1 MDMKPKT
8 GIGYQSYAEM
18 MEKNIFYI
26 DKTLFLRDW
35 WEYADKVTLITRPR
49 RFGKT
54 LNMSTVECFFS
65 NKYANREDLFEGK
78 AIWEEKSP
86 EGGYT
91 YRQLQGKYPVIFM
104 SFADVKPTSSA
115 GEAEF
120 EEMKTIVKQIIANE
134 YKKYKEI
141 MTSDLFNDD
150 DRAHFAS
157 VNRNMDDLTASMSI
171 MMLCSYLEK
180 YYCRKV
186 IILLDE
192 YDTPMQE
199 AWLHGYWDQAVNFFK
214 SFFGITFKNID
225 SFDRAII
232 TGITRISRESIF
244 SDLNHLETV
253 TTTSNKYAAYFGFT
267 EDEVFQALDQTG
279 MGDQKQ
285 GVKQWYDGFT
295 FGERTDIYNPWSITS
310 FIAKSGKYDTYWT
323 NTSSNALVSA
333 LMKTG
338 SATVKQIVENL
349 IAGKSFRTPIDEQIV
364 FSQIER
370 NENAVWSLLLASGYL
385 KVLETDPFTADRTEE
400 PHYTLALTN
409 LEVVLMFK
417 KMIREWFEIETSG
430 STYNNFVKALLLD
443 DVGYMNE
450 FMNEIA
456 LKSFSQ
462 FDIAKNAS
470 GTDAPERFYHGFVL
484 GLIVGLQNRFTI
496 TSNRESGFGRYD
508 VMLTPLDPE
517 KDNAYIIEFKVHR
530 PGQEK
535 DLQETVAKAHDQIRE
550 KRYEA
555 ALTASGIPPEKIRK
569 YGFAFKGKE
578 CLIG

>member
-1 MDMKPKT
+1 MKLKT

-65 NKYANREDLFEGK
+65 IKYANRGDLFEGK
-78 AIWEEKSP
+78 SIWEEKSP
-86 EGGYT
+86 DSGYA
-91 YRQLQGKYPVIFM
+91 YRKLQGKYPVIFM
-104 SFADVKPTSSA
+104 SFADVKPTNNA
-115 GEAEF
+115 GMTAL
-120 EEMKTIVKQIIANE
+120 EEMKAIVKQIIANE
-134 YKKYKEI
+134 YKKYREI
-141 MTSDLFNDD
+141 MVSDLFSDD

-157 VNRNMDDLTASMSI
+157 VISDMDDLTASMSI
-171 MMLCSYLEK
+171 MVLCSYLEK
-180 YYCRKV
+180 YHGQKA

-199 AWLHGYWDQAVNFFK
+199 AWLHGYWDQAVNFFRN
-214 SFFGITFKNID
+214 FFGITFKNID

-232 TGITRISRESIF
+232 TGITRIARESIF

-253 TTTSNKYAAYFGFT
+253 ATTSNKYAAYFGFT
-267 EDEVFQALDQTG
+267 EKEVFKALDLTG
-279 MGDQKQ
+279 MGGQKQ

-295 FGERTDIYNPWSITS
+295 FGDCTDIYNPWSITS
-310 FIAKSGKYDTYWT
+310 FIANAGKYDTYWA
-323 NTSSNALVSA
+323 NTSSNALVST

-338 SATVKQIVENL
+338 SATMKQTVENL
-349 IAGKSFRTPIDEQIV
+349 IAGEGFRAPIDEQIV
-364 FSQIER
+364 FSQIEK
-370 NENAVWSLLLASGYL
+370 NENAIWSLLLASGYL
-385 KVLETDPFTADRTEE
+385 KVLNTDPFTSDRAEA

-409 LEVVLMFK
+409 LEVMFLFK
-417 KMIREWFEIETSG
+417 KIIREWFEIETSG

-462 FDIAKNAS
+462 FDIAKS
-470 GTDAPERFYHGFVL
+470 SSWPDAPERFYHGFVL
-484 GLIVGLQNRFTI
+484 GLMVGLQNRFTI

-508 VMLTPLDPE
+508 VLLTPLDLE

-535 DLQETVAKAHDQIRE
+535 DLQETVEKAHAQIQE
-550 KRYEA
+550 KHYKA

-569 YGFAFKGKE
+569 YGFAFKGKK

>member
-1 MDMKPKT
+1 MKLKT

-65 NKYANREDLFEGK
+65 IKYANRGDLFEGK
-78 AIWEEKSP
+78 SIWEEKSP
-86 EGGYT
+86 DSGYA
-91 YRQLQGKYPVIFM
+91 YRKLQGKYPVIFM
-104 SFADVKPTSSA
+104 SFADVKPTNNA
-115 GEAEF
+115 GMTAL
-120 EEMKTIVKQIIANE
+120 EEMKAIVKQIIANE
-134 YKKYKEI
+134 YKKYREI
-141 MTSDLFNDD
+141 MVSDLFSDD

-157 VNRNMDDLTASMSI
+157 VNRDMDDLTASMSI
-171 MMLCSYLEK
+171 MVLCSYLEK
-180 YYCRKV
+180 YHGQKA

-199 AWLHGYWDQAVNFFK
+199 AWLHGYWDQAVNFFRN
-214 SFFGITFKNID
+214 FFGITFKNID

-232 TGITRISRESIF
+232 TGITRIARESIF

-253 TTTSNKYAAYFGFT
+253 ATTSNKYAAYFGFT
-267 EDEVFQALDQTG
+267 EKEVFKALDLTG
-279 MGDQKQ
+279 MGGQKQ

-295 FGERTDIYNPWSITS
+295 FGDSTDIYNPWSITS
-310 FIAKSGKYDTYWT
+310 FIANAGKYDTYWA
-323 NTSSNALVSA
+323 NTSSNALVST

-338 SATVKQIVENL
+338 SATMKQTVENL
-349 IAGKSFRTPIDEQIV
+349 IAGESFRAPIDEQIV
-364 FSQIER
+364 FSQIEK
-370 NENAVWSLLLASGYL
+370 NENAIWSLLLASGYL
-385 KVLETDPFTADRTEE
+385 KVLNTDPFTSDRAEA

-409 LEVVLMFK
+409 LEVMFLFK
-417 KMIREWFEIETSG
+417 KIIREWFEIETSG

-462 FDIAKNAS
+462 FDIAKS
-470 GTDAPERFYHGFVL
+470 SSWPDAPERFYHGFVL
-484 GLIVGLQNRFTI
+484 GLMVGLQNRFTI

-508 VMLTPLDPE
+508 VLLTPLDLE

-535 DLQETVAKAHDQIRE
+535 DLQETVEKAHAQIQE
-550 KRYEA
+550 KHYEA

-569 YGFAFKGKE
+569 YGFAFKGKK

>member
-1 MDMKPKT
+1 MKLKT

-65 NKYANREDLFEGK
+65 IKYANRGDLFEGK
-78 AIWEEKSP
+78 SIWEEKSP
-86 EGGYT
+86 DGGYT
-91 YRQLQGKYPVIFM
+91 YRKLQGKYPVIFM
-104 SFADVKPTSSA
+104 SFADVKPTNNA
-115 GEAEF
+115 GMTAL
-120 EEMKTIVKQIIANE
+120 EEMKAIVKQIIANE
-134 YKKYKEI
+134 YKKYREI
-141 MTSDLFNDD
+141 MASDLFSDD

-157 VNRNMDDLTASMSI
+157 VNRDMDDLTASMSI
-171 MMLCSYLEK
+171 MVLCSYLEK
-180 YYCRKV
+180 YYGQKA

-199 AWLHGYWDQAVNFFK
+199 AWLHGYWDQAVNFFRN
-214 SFFGITFKNID
+214 FFGITFKNID

-232 TGITRISRESIF
+232 TGITRIARESIF

-253 TTTSNKYAAYFGFT
+253 ATTSNKYAAYFGFT
-267 EDEVFQALDQTG
+267 EKEVFKALDLTG
-279 MGDQKQ
+279 MGGQKQ

-295 FGERTDIYNPWSITS
+295 FGDCTDIYNPWSITS
-310 FIAKSGKYDTYWT
+310 FIANAGKYDTYWA
-323 NTSSNALVSA
+323 NTSSNALVST

-338 SATVKQIVENL
+338 SATMKQTVENL
-349 IAGKSFRTPIDEQIV
+349 IAGESFRAPIDEQIV
-364 FSQIER
+364 FSQIEK
-370 NENAVWSLLLASGYL
+370 NENAIWSLLLASGYL
-385 KVLETDPFTADRTEE
+385 KVLNTDPFTSDRAEA

-409 LEVVLMFK
+409 LEVMFLFK
-417 KMIREWFEIETSG
+417 KIIREWFEIETSG

-462 FDIAKNAS
+462 FDIAKS
-470 GTDAPERFYHGFVL
+470 SSWPDAPERFYHGFVL
-484 GLIVGLQNRFTI
+484 GLMVGLQNRFTI

-508 VMLTPLDPE
+508 VLLTPLDLE

-535 DLQETVAKAHDQIRE
+535 DLQETVEKAHAQIQE
-550 KRYEA
+550 KHYKA

-569 YGFAFKGKE
+569 YGFAFKGKK

>member
-1 MDMKPKT
+1 MKLKT

-65 NKYANREDLFEGK
+65 IKYANRGDLFEGK
-78 AIWEEKSP
+78 SIWEEKSP
-86 EGGYT
+86 DGGYA
-91 YRQLQGKYPVIFM
+91 YRKLQGKYPVIFM
-104 SFADVKPTSSA
+104 SFADVKPTNNA
-115 GEAEF
+115 GMTAL
-120 EEMKTIVKQIIANE
+120 EEMKAIVKQIIANE
-134 YKKYKEI
+134 YKKYREI
-141 MTSDLFNDD
+141 MASDLFSDD

-157 VNRNMDDLTASMSI
+157 VNRDMDDLTASMSI
-171 MMLCSYLEK
+171 MVLCSYLEK
-180 YYCRKV
+180 YYGQKA

-199 AWLHGYWDQAVNFFK
+199 AWLHGYWDQAVNFFRN
-214 SFFGITFKNID
+214 FFGITFKNID

-232 TGITRISRESIF
+232 TGITRIARESIF

-253 TTTSNKYAAYFGFT
+253 ATTSNKYAAYFGFT
-267 EDEVFQALDQTG
+267 EKEVFKALDLTG
-279 MGDQKQ
+279 MGGQKQ

-295 FGERTDIYNPWSITS
+295 FGDCTDIYNPWSITS
-310 FIAKSGKYDTYWT
+310 FIAKAGKYDTYWA
-323 NTSSNALVSA
+323 NTSSNALVST

-338 SATVKQIVENL
+338 SATMKQTVENL
-349 IAGKSFRTPIDEQIV
+349 IAGESFRAPIDEQIV
-364 FSQIER
+364 FRQIEK
-370 NENAVWSLLLASGYL
+370 NENAIWSLLLASGYL
-385 KVLETDPFTADRTEE
+385 KVLNTDPFTSDRAEA

-409 LEVVLMFK
+409 LEVMFLFK
-417 KMIREWFEIETSG
+417 KIIREWFEIETSG

-462 FDIAKNAS
+462 FDIAKS
-470 GTDAPERFYHGFVL
+470 SSWPDAPERFYHGFVL
-484 GLIVGLQNRFTI
+484 GLMVGLQNRFTI

-508 VMLTPLDPE
+508 VLLTPLDLE

-535 DLQETVAKAHDQIRE
+535 DLQETVEKAHAQIQE
-550 KRYEA
+550 KHYEA

-569 YGFAFKGKE
+569 YGFAFKGKK

>member
-1 MDMKPKT
+1 MKLKT

-65 NKYANREDLFEGK
+65 IKYANRGDLFEGK
-78 AIWEEKSP
+78 SIWEEKSP
-86 EGGYT
+86 DGGYA
-91 YRQLQGKYPVIFM
+91 YRKLQGKYPVIFM
-104 SFADVKPTSSA
+104 SFADVKPTNNA
-115 GEAEF
+115 GMTAL
-120 EEMKTIVKQIIANE
+120 EEMKAIVKQIIANE
-134 YKKYKEI
+134 YKKYREI
-141 MTSDLFNDD
+141 MASDLFSDD

-157 VNRNMDDLTASMSI
+157 VNRDMDDLTASMSI
-171 MMLCSYLEK
+171 MVLCSYLEK
-180 YYCRKV
+180 YHGQKA

-199 AWLHGYWDQAVNFFK
+199 AWLHGYWDQAVNFFRN
-214 SFFGITFKNID
+214 FFGITFKNID

-232 TGITRISRESIF
+232 TGITRIARESIF

-253 TTTSNKYAAYFGFT
+253 ATTSNKYAAYFGFT
-267 EDEVFQALDQTG
+267 EKEVFKALDLTG
-279 MGDQKQ
+279 MGGQKQ

-295 FGERTDIYNPWSITS
+295 FGDSTDIYNPWSITS
-310 FIAKSGKYDTYWT
+310 FIANAGKYDTYWA
-323 NTSSNALVSA
+323 NTSSNALVST

-338 SATVKQIVENL
+338 SATMKQTVENL
-349 IAGKSFRTPIDEQIV
+349 IAGEGFRAPIDEQIV
-364 FSQIER
+364 FSQIEK
-370 NENAVWSLLLASGYL
+370 NENAIWSLLLASGYL
-385 KVLETDPFTADRTEE
+385 KVLNTDPFTSDRAEA

-409 LEVVLMFK
+409 LEVMFLFK
-417 KMIREWFEIETSG
+417 KIIREWFEIETSG

-462 FDIAKNAS
+462 FDIAKS
-470 GTDAPERFYHGFVL
+470 SSWPDAPERFYHGFVL
-484 GLIVGLQNRFTI
+484 GLMVGLQNRFTI

-508 VMLTPLDPE
+508 VLLTPLDLE

-535 DLQETVAKAHDQIRE
+535 DLQETVEKAHAQIQE
-550 KRYEA
+550 KHYKA

-569 YGFAFKGKE
+569 YGFAFKGKK

>member
-1 MDMKPKT
+1 MDMKLKT

-65 NKYANREDLFEGK
+65 IKYANRGDLFEGK
-78 AIWEEKSP
+78 SIWEEKSP
-86 EGGYT
+86 DGGYA
-91 YRQLQGKYPVIFM
+91 YRKLQGKYPVIFM
-104 SFADVKPTSSA
+104 SFADVKPTNNA
-115 GEAEF
+115 GMTAL
-120 EEMKTIVKQIIANE
+120 EEMKAIVKQIIANE
-134 YKKYKEI
+134 YKKYREI
-141 MTSDLFNDD
+141 MASDLFSDD

-157 VNRNMDDLTASMSI
+157 VNRDMDDLTASMSI
-171 MMLCSYLEK
+171 MVLCSYLEK
-180 YYCRKV
+180 YYGQKA

-199 AWLHGYWDQAVNFFK
+199 AWLHGYWDQAVNFFRN
-214 SFFGITFKNID
+214 FFGITFKNID

-232 TGITRISRESIF
+232 TGITRIARESIF

-253 TTTSNKYAAYFGFT
+253 ATTSNKYAAYFGFT
-267 EDEVFQALDQTG
+267 EKEVFKALDLTG
-279 MGDQKQ
+279 MGGQKQ

-295 FGERTDIYNPWSITS
+295 FGDCTDIYNPWSITS
-310 FIAKSGKYDTYWT
+310 FIAKAGKYDTYWA
-323 NTSSNALVSA
+323 NTSSNALVST

-338 SATVKQIVENL
+338 SATMKQTVENL
-349 IAGKSFRTPIDEQIV
+349 IAGESFRAPIDEQIV
-364 FSQIER
+364 FSQIEK
-370 NENAVWSLLLASGYL
+370 NENAIWSLLLASGYL
-385 KVLETDPFTADRTEE
+385 KVLNTDPFTSDRAEA

-409 LEVVLMFK
+409 LEVMFLFK
-417 KMIREWFEIETSG
+417 KIIREWFEIETSG

-462 FDIAKNAS
+462 FDIAKS
-470 GTDAPERFYHGFVL
+470 SSWPDAPERFYHGFVL
-484 GLIVGLQNRFTI
+484 GLMVGLQNRFTI

-508 VMLTPLDPE
+508 VLLTPLDLE

-535 DLQETVAKAHDQIRE
+535 DLQETVEKAHAQIQE
-550 KRYEA
+550 KHYEA
-555 ALTASGIPPEKIRK
+555 ALTASGIPPKKIRK
-569 YGFAFKGKE
+569 YGFAFKGKK

>member
-1 MDMKPKT
+1 MDMKQKT

-26 DKTLFLRDW
+26 DKTLLIRDW

-65 NKYANREDLFEGK
+65 NKYANRGELFEGK
-78 AIWEEKSP
+78 AIWEEKSAA
-86 EGGYT
+86 GGYA
-91 YRQLQGKYPVIFM
+91 YRPLQGQYPVIFM
-104 SFADVKPTSSA
+104 SFADAKTTNNA
-115 GEAEF
+115 GMTEI
-120 EEMKTIVKQIIANE
+120 EEMKTIIKQIIANE
-134 YKKYKEI
+134 YKKYKNI
-141 MTSDLFNDD
+141 MASDLFSDD
-150 DRAHFAS
+150 DRMHFSS

-171 MMLCSYLEK
+171 KMLCSYLEK
-180 YYCRKV
+180 YYGRKA

-199 AWLHGYWDQAVNFFK
+199 AWLHGYWDKAAKFFK
-214 SFFGITFKNID
+214 SFLGTTFKNID

-232 TGITRISRESIF
+232 TGITRISKESIF
-244 SDLNHLETV
+244 SELNHLEIV
-253 TTTSNKYAAYFGFT
+253 TTTSNKYATYFGFT
-267 EDEVFQALDQTG
+267 EEEVFRALDLAG
-279 MGDQKQ
+279 MSEHKH

-295 FGERTDIYNPWSITS
+295 FGKYKDIYNPWSITS
-310 FIAKSGKYDTYWT
+310 FIAKAGKYETYWT

-338 SATVKQIVENL
+338 SAAMKQTVEDL
-349 IAGKSFRTPIDEQIV
+349 ITGKSFRAPIDEQIV
-364 FSQIER
+364 FSQIEK
-370 NENAVWSLLLASGYL
+370 NENAIWSLLLASGYL

-409 LEVVLMFK
+409 LEVILLFK
-417 KMIREWFEIETSG
+417 KMIREWFEIETEG

-443 DVGYMNE
+443 DVSYMNE

-456 LKSFSQ
+456 LKSFSE
-462 FDIAKNAS
+462 FDIAKSAS
-470 GTDAPERFYHGFVL
+470 ELDAPERFYHGFVL
-484 GLIVGLQNRFTI
+484 GLIVGLQNKFII

-508 VMLTPLDPE
+508 VLLTPLDKE
-517 KDNAYIIEFKVHR
+517 KDNAYIIEFKVHKPR
-530 PGQEK
+530 QEK
-535 DLQETVAKAHDQIRE
+535 DLEETVKKAHLQIQE
-550 KRYEA
+550 KQYAA
-555 ALTASGIPPEKIRK
+555 ALTAEGIPPEKIRK

>member
-1 MDMKPKT
+1 MART
-8 GIGYQSYAEM
+8 VGLGYQNFEQVI
-18 MEKNIFYI
+18 ENNNFYI

-65 NKYANREDLFEGK
+65 IKYANRGDLFEGK
-78 AIWEEKSP
+78 SIWEEKSP
-86 EGGYT
+86 DSGYA
-91 YRQLQGKYPVIFM
+91 YRKLQGKYPVIFM
-104 SFADVKPTSSA
+104 SFADVKPTNNA
-115 GEAEF
+115 GMTAL
-120 EEMKTIVKQIIANE
+120 EEMKAIVKQIIANE
-134 YKKYKEI
+134 YKKYREI
-141 MTSDLFNDD
+141 MVSDLFSDD

-157 VNRNMDDLTASMSI
+157 VNRDMDDLTASMSI
-171 MMLCSYLEK
+171 MVLCSYLEK
-180 YYCRKV
+180 YHGQKA

-199 AWLHGYWDQAVNFFK
+199 AWLHGYWDQGENF
-214 SFFGITFKNID
+214 SRNFFGITFKNID

-232 TGITRISRESIF
+232 TGITRIARESIF

-253 TTTSNKYAAYFGFT
+253 ATTSNKYAAYFGFT
-267 EDEVFQALDQTG
+267 EKEVFKALDLTG
-279 MGDQKQ
+279 MGGQKQ

-295 FGERTDIYNPWSITS
+295 FGDCTDIYNPWSITS
-310 FIAKSGKYDTYWT
+310 FIANAGKYDTYWA
-323 NTSSNALVSA
+323 NTSSNALVST

-338 SATVKQIVENL
+338 SATMKQTVENL
-349 IAGKSFRTPIDEQIV
+349 IAGEGFRAPIDEQIV
-364 FSQIER
+364 FSQIEK
-370 NENAVWSLLLASGYL
+370 NENAIWSLLLASGYL
-385 KVLETDPFTADRTEE
+385 KVLNTDPFTSDRAEA

-409 LEVVLMFK
+409 LEVMFLFK
-417 KMIREWFEIETSG
+417 KIIREWFEIETSG

-462 FDIAKNAS
+462 FDIAKS
-470 GTDAPERFYHGFVL
+470 SSWPDAPERFYHGFVL
-484 GLIVGLQNRFTI
+484 GLMVGLQNRFTI

-508 VMLTPLDPE
+508 VLLTPLDLE

-535 DLQETVAKAHDQIRE
+535 DLQETVEKAHAQIQE
-550 KRYEA
+550 KHYKA

-569 YGFAFKGKE
+569 YGFAFKGKK

>member
-1 MDMKPKT
+1 MKLKT

-65 NKYANREDLFEGK
+65 IKYANRGDLFEGK
-78 AIWEEKSP
+78 SIWEEKSP
-86 EGGYT
+86 DGGYA
-91 YRQLQGKYPVIFM
+91 YRKLQGKYPVIFM
-104 SFADVKPTSSA
+104 SFADVKPTNNA
-115 GEAEF
+115 GMTAL
-120 EEMKTIVKQIIANE
+120 EEMKAIVKQIIANE
-134 YKKYKEI
+134 YKKYREI
-141 MTSDLFNDD
+141 MASDLFSDD

-157 VNRNMDDLTASMSI
+157 VNRDMDDLTASMSI
-171 MMLCSYLEK
+171 MVLCSYLEK
-180 YYCRKV
+180 YHGQKA

-199 AWLHGYWDQAVNFFK
+199 AWLHGYWDQAVNFFRN
-214 SFFGITFKNID
+214 FFGITFKNID

-232 TGITRISRESIF
+232 TGITRIARESIF

-253 TTTSNKYAAYFGFT
+253 ATTSNKYAAYFGFT
-267 EDEVFQALDQTG
+267 EKEVFKALDLTG
-279 MGDQKQ
+279 MGGQKQ

-295 FGERTDIYNPWSITS
+295 FGDCTDIYNPWSITS
-310 FIAKSGKYDTYWT
+310 FIANAGKYDTYWA
-323 NTSSNALVSA
+323 NTSSNALVST

-338 SATVKQIVENL
+338 SATMKQTVENL
-349 IAGKSFRTPIDEQIV
+349 IAGEGFRAPIDEQIV
-364 FSQIER
+364 FSQIEK
-370 NENAVWSLLLASGYL
+370 NENAIWSLLLASGYL
-385 KVLETDPFTADRTEE
+385 KVLNTDPFTSDRAEA

-409 LEVVLMFK
+409 LEVMFLFK
-417 KMIREWFEIETSG
+417 KIIREWFEIETSG

-462 FDIAKNAS
+462 FDIAKS
-470 GTDAPERFYHGFVL
+470 SSWPDAPERFYHGFVL
-484 GLIVGLQNRFTI
+484 GLMVGLQNRFTI

-508 VMLTPLDPE
+508 VLLTPLDLE

-535 DLQETVAKAHDQIRE
+535 DLQETVEKAHAQIQE
-550 KRYEA
+550 KHYKA

-569 YGFAFKGKE
+569 YGFAFKGKK

>member
-1 MDMKPKT
+1 MKLKT

-65 NKYANREDLFEGK
+65 IKYANRGDLFEGK
-78 AIWEEKSP
+78 SIWEEKSP
-86 EGGYT
+86 DGGYA
-91 YRQLQGKYPVIFM
+91 YRKLQGKYPVIFM
-104 SFADVKPTSSA
+104 SFADVKPTNNA
-115 GEAEF
+115 GMTAL
-120 EEMKTIVKQIIANE
+120 EEMKAIVKQIIANE
-134 YKKYKEI
+134 YKKYREI
-141 MTSDLFNDD
+141 MASDLFSDD

-157 VNRNMDDLTASMSI
+157 VNRDMDDLTASMSI
-171 MMLCSYLEK
+171 MVLCSYLEK
-180 YYCRKV
+180 YYGQKA

-199 AWLHGYWDQAVNFFK
+199 AWLHGYWDQAVNFFRN
-214 SFFGITFKNID
+214 FFGITFKNID

-232 TGITRISRESIF
+232 TGITRIARESIF

-253 TTTSNKYAAYFGFT
+253 ATTSNKYAAYFGFT
-267 EDEVFQALDQTG
+267 EKEVFKVLDLTG
-279 MGDQKQ
+279 MGGQKQ

-295 FGERTDIYNPWSITS
+295 FGDCTEIYNPWSITS
-310 FIAKSGKYDTYWT
+310 FIAKAGKYDTYWA
-323 NTSSNALVSA
+323 NTSSNALVST

-338 SATVKQIVENL
+338 SATMKQTVENL
-349 IAGKSFRTPIDEQIV
+349 IAGESFRAPIDEQIV
-364 FSQIER
+364 FSQIEK
-370 NENAVWSLLLASGYL
+370 NENAIWSLLLASGYL
-385 KVLETDPFTADRTEE
+385 KVLNTDPFTSDRAEA

-409 LEVVLMFK
+409 LEVMFLFK
-417 KMIREWFEIETSG
+417 KIIREWFEIETSG

-462 FDIAKNAS
+462 FDIAKS
-470 GTDAPERFYHGFVL
+470 SSWPDAPERFYHGFVL
-484 GLIVGLQNRFTI
+484 GLMVGLQNRFTI

-508 VMLTPLDPE
+508 VLLTPLDLE

-535 DLQETVAKAHDQIRE
+535 DLQETVEKAHAQIQE
-550 KRYEA
+550 KHYEA

-569 YGFAFKGKE
+569 YGFAFKGKK

>member
-1 MDMKPKT
+1 MKLKT

-65 NKYANREDLFEGK
+65 IKYANRGDLFEGK
-78 AIWEEKSP
+78 SIWEEKSP
-86 EGGYT
+86 DGGYA
-91 YRQLQGKYPVIFM
+91 YRKLQGKYPVIFM
-104 SFADVKPTSSA
+104 SFADVKPTNNA
-115 GEAEF
+115 GMTAL
-120 EEMKTIVKQIIANE
+120 EEMKAIVKQIIANE
-134 YKKYKEI
+134 YKKYREI
-141 MTSDLFNDD
+141 MASDLFSDD

-157 VNRNMDDLTASMSI
+157 VNRDMDDLTASMSI
-171 MMLCSYLEK
+171 MVLCSYLEK
-180 YYCRKV
+180 YYGQKA

-199 AWLHGYWDQAVNFFK
+199 AWLHGYWDQAVNFFRN
-214 SFFGITFKNID
+214 FFGITFKNID

-232 TGITRISRESIF
+232 TGITRIARESIF

-253 TTTSNKYAAYFGFT
+253 ATTSNKYAAYFGFT
-267 EDEVFQALDQTG
+267 EKEVFKALDLTG
-279 MGDQKQ
+279 MGGQKQ

-295 FGERTDIYNPWSITS
+295 FGDCTDIYNPWSITS
-310 FIAKSGKYDTYWT
+310 FIAKAGKYDTYWA
-323 NTSSNALVSA
+323 NTSSNALVST

-338 SATVKQIVENL
+338 SATMKQTVENL
-349 IAGKSFRTPIDEQIV
+349 IAGESFRAPIDEQIV
-364 FSQIER
+364 FSQIEK
-370 NENAVWSLLLASGYL
+370 NENAIWSLLLASGYL
-385 KVLETDPFTADRTEE
+385 KVLNTDPFTSDRAEA

-409 LEVVLMFK
+409 LEVMFLFK
-417 KMIREWFEIETSG
+417 KIIREWFEIETSG

-462 FDIAKNAS
+462 FDIAKS
-470 GTDAPERFYHGFVL
+470 SSWPDAPERFYHGFVL
-484 GLIVGLQNRFTI
+484 GLMVGLQNRFTI

-508 VMLTPLDPE
+508 VLLTPLDLE

-535 DLQETVAKAHDQIRE
+535 DLQETVEKAHAQIQE
-550 KRYEA
+550 KHYEA

-569 YGFAFKGKE
+569 YGFAFKGKK

>member
-1 MDMKPKT
+1 MKLKT

-65 NKYANREDLFEGK
+65 IKYANRGDLFEGK
-78 AIWEEKSP
+78 SIWEEKSP
-86 EGGYT
+86 DSGYA
-91 YRQLQGKYPVIFM
+91 YRKLQGKYPVIFM
-104 SFADVKPTSSA
+104 SFADVKPTNNA
-115 GEAEF
+115 GMTAL
-120 EEMKTIVKQIIANE
+120 EEMKAIVKQIIANE
-134 YKKYKEI
+134 YKKYREI
-141 MTSDLFNDD
+141 MVSDLFSDD

-157 VNRNMDDLTASMSI
+157 VNRDMDDLTASMSI
-171 MMLCSYLEK
+171 MVLCSYLEK
-180 YYCRKV
+180 YYGQKA

-199 AWLHGYWDQAVNFFK
+199 AWLHGYWDQAVNFFRN
-214 SFFGITFKNID
+214 FFGITFKNID

-232 TGITRISRESIF
+232 TGITRIARESIF

-253 TTTSNKYAAYFGFT
+253 ATTSNKYAAYFGFT
-267 EDEVFQALDQTG
+267 EKEVFKALDLTG
-279 MGDQKQ
+279 MGGQKQ

-295 FGERTDIYNPWSITS
+295 FGDSTDIYNPWSITS
-310 FIAKSGKYDTYWT
+310 FIANAGKYDTYWA
-323 NTSSNALVSA
+323 NTSSNALVST

-338 SATVKQIVENL
+338 SATMKQTVENL
-349 IAGKSFRTPIDEQIV
+349 IAGESFRAPIDEQIV
-364 FSQIER
+364 FSQIEK
-370 NENAVWSLLLASGYL
+370 NENAIWSLLLASGYL
-385 KVLETDPFTADRTEE
+385 KVLNTDPFTSDRAEA

-409 LEVVLMFK
+409 LEVMFLFK
-417 KMIREWFEIETSG
+417 KIIREWFEIETSG

-462 FDIAKNAS
+462 FDIAKS
-470 GTDAPERFYHGFVL
+470 SSWPDAPERFYHGFVL
-484 GLIVGLQNRFTI
+484 GLMVGLQNRFTI

-508 VMLTPLDPE
+508 VLLTPLDLE

-535 DLQETVAKAHDQIRE
+535 DLQETVEKAHAQIQE
-550 KRYEA
+550 KHYKA

-569 YGFAFKGKE
+569 YGFAFKGKK

>member
-1 MDMKPKT
+1 MKLKT

-65 NKYANREDLFEGK
+65 IKYANRGDLFEGK
-78 AIWEEKSP
+78 SIWEEKSP
-86 EGGYT
+86 DGGYA
-91 YRQLQGKYPVIFM
+91 YRKLQGKYPVIFM
-104 SFADVKPTSSA
+104 SFADVKPTNNA
-115 GEAEF
+115 GMTAL
-120 EEMKTIVKQIIANE
+120 EEMKAIVKQIIANE
-134 YKKYKEI
+134 YKKYREI
-141 MTSDLFNDD
+141 MASDLFSDD

-157 VNRNMDDLTASMSI
+157 VNRDMDDLTASMSI
-171 MMLCSYLEK
+171 MVLCSYLEK
-180 YYCRKV
+180 YYGQKA

-199 AWLHGYWDQAVNFFK
+199 AWLHGYWDQAVNFFRN
-214 SFFGITFKNID
+214 FFGITFKNID

-232 TGITRISRESIF
+232 TGITRIARESIF

-253 TTTSNKYAAYFGFT
+253 ATTSNKYAAYFGFT
-267 EDEVFQALDQTG
+267 EKEVFKALDLTG
-279 MGDQKQ
+279 MGGQKQ

-295 FGERTDIYNPWSITS
+295 FGDCTDIYNPWSITS
-310 FIAKSGKYDTYWT
+310 FIAKAGKYDTYWA
-323 NTSSNALVSA
+323 NTSSNALVST

-338 SATVKQIVENL
+338 SATMKQTVENL
-349 IAGKSFRTPIDEQIV
+349 IAGESFRAPIDEQIV
-364 FSQIER
+364 FSQIEK
-370 NENAVWSLLLASGYL
+370 NENAIWSLLLASGYL
-385 KVLETDPFTADRTEE
+385 KVLNTDPFTSDRAEA

-409 LEVVLMFK
+409 LEVMFLFK
-417 KMIREWFEIETSG
+417 KIIREWFEIETSG

-462 FDIAKNAS
+462 FDIAKS
-470 GTDAPERFYHGFVL
+470 SSWPDAPERFYHGFVL
-484 GLIVGLQNRFTI
+484 GLMVGLQNRFTI

-508 VMLTPLDPE
+508 VLLTPLDLE

-535 DLQETVAKAHDQIRE
+535 DLQETVEKAHAQIQE
-550 KRYEA
+550 KHYEA
-555 ALTASGIPPEKIRK
+555 ALTASGIPPKKIRK
-569 YGFAFKGKE
+569 YGFAFKGKK

>member
-1 MDMKPKT
+1 MKLKT

-65 NKYANREDLFEGK
+65 IKYANRGDLFEGK
-78 AIWEEKSP
+78 SIWEEKSP
-86 EGGYT
+86 DGGYA
-91 YRQLQGKYPVIFM
+91 YRKLQGKYPVIFM
-104 SFADVKPTSSA
+104 SFADVKPTNNA
-115 GEAEF
+115 GMTAL
-120 EEMKTIVKQIIANE
+120 EEMKAIVKQIIANE
-134 YKKYKEI
+134 YKKYREI
-141 MTSDLFNDD
+141 MVSDLFSDD

-157 VNRNMDDLTASMSI
+157 VNRDMDDLTASMSI
-171 MMLCSYLEK
+171 MVLCSYLEK
-180 YYCRKV
+180 YYGQKA

-199 AWLHGYWDQAVNFFK
+199 AWLHGYWDQAVNFFRN
-214 SFFGITFKNID
+214 FFGITFKNID

-232 TGITRISRESIF
+232 TGITRIARESIF

-253 TTTSNKYAAYFGFT
+253 ATTSNKYAAYFGFT
-267 EDEVFQALDQTG
+267 EKEVFKALDLTG
-279 MGDQKQ
+279 MGGQKQ

-295 FGERTDIYNPWSITS
+295 FGDCTDIYNPWSITS
-310 FIAKSGKYDTYWT
+310 FIAKAGKYDTYWA
-323 NTSSNALVSA
+323 NTSSNALVST

-338 SATVKQIVENL
+338 SATMKQTVENL
-349 IAGKSFRTPIDEQIV
+349 IAGESFRAPIDEQIV
-364 FSQIER
+364 FSQIEK
-370 NENAVWSLLLASGYL
+370 NENAIWSLLLASGYL
-385 KVLETDPFTADRTEE
+385 KVLNTDPFTSDRAEA

-409 LEVVLMFK
+409 LEVMFLFK
-417 KMIREWFEIETSG
+417 KIIREWFEIETSG

-462 FDIAKNAS
+462 FDIAKS
-470 GTDAPERFYHGFVL
+470 SSWPDAPERFYHGFVL
-484 GLIVGLQNRFTI
+484 GLMVGLQNRFTI

-508 VMLTPLDPE
+508 VLLTPLDLE

-535 DLQETVAKAHDQIRE
+535 DLQETVEKAHAQIQE
-550 KRYEA
+550 KHYEA

-569 YGFAFKGKE
+569 YGFAFKGKK